1 MKLVT
6 AAEMRALEE
15 RASAAGRPPPVLME
29 DAGLAVAQE
38 LWISLGAVSER
49 KVVLLIGPGNNGGDG
64 LVAARHLQEFGANV
78 VVLLLASRDEDDPNL
93 RQLLEREISVRSVTE
108 ESDLPSLDEALAG
121 ADAVVDAVL
130 GTGRARPLGGVI
142 AGALARV
149 SEAQATGLSRPQ
161 LFAVD
166 LPTGVDCDTGTVD
179 PHALR
184 ADMTIALGCSKVGLH
199 TLPGAEYAGRV
210 EVAEM
215 SMRCR

>member
-15 RASAAGRPPPVLME
+15 RAAAVGRPPSVLME

-78 VVLLLASRDEDDPNL
+78 VVLLLAPRDEDDPNL
-93 RQLLEREISVRSVTE
+93 RQLLEREILVRTVTD

-121 ADAVVDAVL
+121 ADAVLDAVL
-130 GTGRARPLGGVI
+130 GTGRGRPLNGELLTALLTAIAPWRMLDVGHDPQAGV
-142 AGALARV
+142 GWKPCWNFV
-149 SEAQATGLSRPQ
+149 ESRK
-161 LFAVD
+161 
-166 LPTGVDCDTGTVD
+166 PTTAPRPSTSS
-179 PHALR
+179 
-184 ADMTIALGCSKVGLH
+184 I
-199 TLPGAEYAGRV
+199 
-210 EVAEM
+210 
-215 SMRCR
+215 